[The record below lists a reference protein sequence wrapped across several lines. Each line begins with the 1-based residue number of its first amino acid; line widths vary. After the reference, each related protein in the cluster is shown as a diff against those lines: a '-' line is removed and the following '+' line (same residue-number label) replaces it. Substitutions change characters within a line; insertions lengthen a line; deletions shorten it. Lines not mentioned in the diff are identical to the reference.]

1 MPATTKNEKVVGEA
15 QKIIYTL
22 MQELPRYEL
31 IFNSEDMAGVYGI
44 SLVESPAISIDFI
57 RFSSQ
62 THDCNFSHEDISIE
76 LTDQLIGKGE
86 KIDMAEWELIDEK
99 AINSEEDLQMNFASV
114 IVPGEGASEQ
124 DNEVLRVRYEYSP
137 DYASGNSRE
146 FCRKMVNA
154 GLSYKK
160 EDLEFSNANP
170 GFGEGGARSYS
181 IFKFKG
187 GVNCKHFWLRKI
199 YLQKNNKKMSVFEAL
214 KYIGNLDKQTAKKA
228 NIGNNPPEVGQ
239 VASAANNYWKL
250 SSELLDVKLANEEKR
265 ILTSPV
271 LLPEQDIY
279 RNFNG
284 EECNVYF
291 TSNTI
296 EQLQQNFFKN
306 QYQKNS
312 TLEHNEII
320 EGVFF
325 FESWIVKN
333 PENDKAKELGFN
345 VPAGTWMMSMKIDS
359 DEIWNDYIKTGKVKG
374 FSIDSRLGVKKQ
386 KNNNERMN
394 FSKVK
399 EAVMKQILLAGDL
412 KEFKIDDNLTV
423 FAEALELD
431 SVVFDSEKNPLVN
444 AEFIY
449 EGNTIKTGENGEVLE
464 VVPVAEEKI
473 AAAEEEVAPAAD
485 NSAIQAELD
494 EAKKRIEELET
505 ENQSLKA
512 ELVSVKEEAVALS
525 KQPKVESINMKNE
538 VDTSNNNSKST
549 MDIIKNAFKK

>member
-1 MPATTKNEKVVGEA
+1 
-15 QKIIYTL
+15 
-22 MQELPRYEL
+22 MQDLPRYEL
-31 IFNSEDMAGVYGI
+31 IFNSEEMEGVYGV
-44 SLVESPAISIDFI
+44 SLVENPAIEIDAI
-57 RFSSQ
+57 RFSKHT

-86 KIDMAEWELIDEK
+86 KVDMEQWELIDEK
-99 AINSEEDLQMNFASV
+99 AINSEEDFQMNFASV
-114 IVPGEGASEQ
+114 IIPSEGSSEQ

-214 KYIGNLDKQTAKKA
+214 KYIGNLDKETAKKA

-239 VASAANNYWKL
+239 VASASNNYWKL
-250 SSELLDVKLANEEKR
+250 SSEQLDVKLSNEEKR

-291 TSNTI
+291 TANTI

-333 PENDKAKELGFN
+333 SENDKAKELGFN

-386 KNNNERMN
+386 KNKNQRMN
-394 FSKVK
+394 LSKVK
-399 EAVMKQILLAGDL
+399 AEVMKQILLNTDL
-412 KEFKIDDNLTV
+412 KEFKIDENLTV
-423 FAEALELD
+423 FAEVLELD
-431 SVVFDSEKNPLVN
+431 YVVFDGENTPLAN
-444 AEFIY
+444 TEFVY
-449 EGNTIKTGENGEVLE
+449 DGKSIKTGEQGEIVSVEDVAPAE
-464 VVPVAEEKI
+464 VE
-473 AAAEEEVAPAAD
+473 AAEEAEAPAAD

-494 EAKKRIEELET
+494 EAKKRIEELEI
-505 ENQSLKA
+505 ENQALKA

-525 KQPKVESINMKNE
+525 KQPKVEPINLKNE
-538 VDTSNNNSKST
+538 VDTSKPQST
-549 MDIIKNAFKK
+549 LDVVRATLKK